1 MTVRSLVLI
10 LAAALSLAALPQAA
24 HAQPG
29 IQPQV
34 PATRLVQS
42 IPAETDLADPALP
55 FAKDVWLDLIRGA
68 KTSVEAAE
76 FYVTSRPGSALEP
89 VLAELEKAG
98 ARGVM
103 VRFLLSSKML
113 EQDPASVARIRRI
126 PGAEVR
132 SFDLAGVSKG
142 ILHAKYFVVDGREAF
157 LGSQNF
163 DWRALE
169 HIHELGVRTTD
180 ARIVSRLSRLFA
192 VDWTFAGDRK
202 LPDFPALPPAIARP
216 DAELV
221 ASPPFLTPK
230 DIRPAIEAL
239 VELLGQARQ
248 TVRVQL
254 LVYSPISGQD
264 HYWPVLDNALRAA
277 AVRGVKVKLLVSDW
291 VLGGRALP
299 HLKALTLIPNLEV
312 KVASIPEAKEGHI
325 PFSRTIHSKY
335 LVVDEAHLALGT
347 SNWEEGYFTESRNVE
362 LIFRDSPLAGQAAR
376 IFDRLWDSRYAFALD
391 PMKAY
396 QKRKVD

>member
-1 MTVRSLVLI
+1 
-10 LAAALSLAALPQAA
+10 
-24 HAQPG
+24 
-29 IQPQV
+29 
-34 PATRLVQS
+34 
-42 IPAETDLADPALP
+42 LP
-55 FAKDVWLDLIRGA
+55 FAKDVWVAMIRGA
-68 KTSVEAAE
+68 RSSVDAAE

-89 VLAELEKAG
+89 VLAELEQAG
-98 ARGVM
+98 ARGVQ

-113 EQDPASVARIRRI
+113 DQDPASVARLRRI

-180 ARIVSRLSRLFA
+180 DRIVPRLEELFSI
-192 VDWTFAGDRK
+192 DWRFAEGHS
-202 LPDFPALPPAIARP
+202 LPNFPAMARRTVRPAV
-216 DAELV
+216 ELV

-230 DIRPAIEAL
+230 DLRPTLEAL
-239 VELLGQARQ
+239 VELLGQAQ
-248 TVRVQL
+248 QSVRVQL
-254 LVYSPISGQD
+254 LTYSPLAGSDQF
-264 HYWPVLDNALRAA
+264 WPVLDNALRAA
-277 AVRGVKVKLLVSDW
+277 AVRGVKVRLLVSDW

-312 KVASIPEAKEGHI
+312 RVVSIPEAKEGHI
-325 PFSRTIHSKY
+325 PYARTVHSKY
-335 LVVDEAHLALGT
+335 LVVDETHLVLGT
-347 SNWEEGYFTESRNVE
+347 SNWEESYFMDSRNIEVV
-362 LIFRDSPLAGQAAR
+362 FRDSPLAAQAAR
-376 IFDRLWDSRYAFALD
+376 IHDRLWTSRYAAPLE

-396 QKRKVD
+396 EKRKVD

>member
-1 MTVRSLVLI
+1 MTHRSILMILASCLVLG
-10 LAAALSLAALPQAA
+10 APQSAR
-24 HAQPG
+24 AQPG
-29 IQPQV
+29 IQRQV
-34 PATRLVQS
+34 PTTGLVQS

-55 FAKDVWLDLIRGA
+55 FAKDVWVDMIRGA
-68 KTSVEAAE
+68 KASVDAAE

-98 ARGVM
+98 ARGVKI
-103 VRFLLSSKML
+103 RFLLSAKML
-113 EQDPASVARIRRI
+113 DQDPASVARIRRM
-126 PGAEVR
+126 PGTEVR
-132 SFDLAGVSKG
+132 SFDLASVSKG

-169 HIHELGVRTTD
+169 HIHELGVRTSD
-180 ARIVSRLSRLFA
+180 ARLVSGLSRLFA
-192 VDWTFAGDRK
+192 LDWAFAESQK
-202 LPDFPALPPAIARP
+202 LPDLPAQPPVTARP
-216 DAELV
+216 DVELV

-230 DIRPAIEAL
+230 NIRPAIDAL
-239 VELLGQARQ
+239 VDLLGEAKQ

-264 HYWPVLDNALRAA
+264 HFWPALDNALRAA
-277 AVRGVKVKLLVSDW
+277 AVRGVKVRLLVSDW

-325 PFSRTIHSKY
+325 PFARTVHSKY
-335 LVVDEAHLALGT
+335 LVVDETHLALGT
-347 SNWEEGYFTESRNVE
+347 SNWEEGYFTESRNIE
-362 LIFRDSPLAGQAAR
+362 LIFRDSPMAAQAAR
-376 IFDRLWDSRYAFALD
+376 IFDRLWTSGYAFALD
-391 PMKAY
+391 PIKVY
-396 QKRKVD
+396 EKRKVD

>member
-1 MTVRSLVLI
+1 MTDRFKPLLLALTLTPALALTSA
-10 LAAALSLAALPQAA
+10 LAAQEAGAP
-24 HAQPG
+24 
-29 IQPQV
+29 

-55 FAKDVWLDLIRGA
+55 FAKDVWVELIRGA

-76 FYVTSRPGSALEP
+76 FYVTNRAGSALEP
-89 VLAELEKAG
+89 VLVELEKAG
-98 ARGVM
+98 ARGVK
-103 VRFLLSSKML
+103 VRFLLSAKML
-113 EQDPASVARIRRI
+113 SQDPESVARIRRI

-132 SFDLAGVSKG
+132 SFDLAGVTKG

-169 HIHELGVRTTD
+169 HIHELGVRTTEPV
-180 ARIVSRLSRLFA
+180 IVSRLSRLFEL
-192 VDWTFAGDRK
+192 DWAFAETHK
-202 LPDFPALPPAIARP
+202 LPVLPAQPPMSARSKV
-216 DAELV
+216 ELV

-230 DIRPAIEAL
+230 DIRPSIEAL
-239 VELLGQARQ
+239 VDLIDQAKQ

-254 LVYSPISGQD
+254 LTYSPLAGQD
-264 HYWPVLDNALRAA
+264 RYWPVLDNALRAA

-325 PFSRTIHSKY
+325 PFSRIIHSKY
-335 LVVDEAHLALGT
+335 LVADDTHLALGT
-347 SNWEEGYFTESRNVE
+347 SNWDEGYFTESRNIE
-362 LIFRDSPLAGQAAR
+362 LLFRDSPLAGQAAR
-376 IFDRLWDSRYAFALD
+376 IFDRLWTSRYAFPLD
-391 PMKAY
+391 PAKAY
-396 QKRKVD
+396 EKRKVD